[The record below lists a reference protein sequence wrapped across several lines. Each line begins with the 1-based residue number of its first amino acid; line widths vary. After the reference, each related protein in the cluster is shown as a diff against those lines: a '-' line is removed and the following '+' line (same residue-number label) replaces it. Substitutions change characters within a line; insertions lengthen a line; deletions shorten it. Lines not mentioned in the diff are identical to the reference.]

1 MSKEQAMQDT
11 TRRTLIQGAAAA
23 AVAHNPMARILGANE
38 RINIAVVGAGGR
50 GTGHLQ
56 VYSQIPGAKVAAIVD
71 VNQAAQEKG
80 VALIEKA
87 NGHKPKTY
95 YDIREALKDKDIDAV
110 SVATPNHW
118 HVLAALWAV
127 QAGKDV
133 YCEKPVS
140 HNVWEAYQLVKAAR
154 QHGRIVQ
161 VGQQSRSIP
170 HKIQAMQLLRD
181 GAIGKVYMAK
191 GLCYKRRK
199 SIGHTPD
206 EPAPAGIK
214 WDIFLGPAPVKAYS
228 QNKYKYDWH
237 WFWDTGN
244 GDIGNQGVHEMDI
257 ALWGL
262 GKTAFP
268 ASVVSTGGKY
278 LYTDDQETPNTQ
290 HAAFDFGD
298 GTKLEFEVRGLIT
311 LGEGGINSRNNIVG
325 NVFFGADGVLSVDGA
340 GFQVYKGEERRLDM
354 DVKAT
359 RGINDTGA
367 HMENFLAAVKSRKHT
382 DLRCDVE
389 TGALSASYCHLANIS
404 YRLGRKLAVDS
415 KSRRFVGDNEANTML
430 TRRYRAPFVVPD
442 KV

>member
-1 MSKEQAMQDT
+1 MNET
-11 TRRTLIQGAAAA
+11 TRRTLIQGAAATA
-23 AVAHNPMARILGANE
+23 AVYNPLARALGANE
-38 RINIAVVGAGGR
+38 RVNIAVVGAGGR
-50 GTGHLQ
+50 GTNHLQ
-56 VYSQIPGAKVAAIVD
+56 EYAKLPNAKVVAIVD

-95 YDIREALKDKDIDAV
+95 YDMREAFEDKDIDAV
-110 SVATPNHW
+110 SIATPNHW

-154 QHGRIVQ
+154 QHNRIVQ

-170 HKIQAMQLLRD
+170 HKMRAIQLLRE
-181 GAIGKVYMAK
+181 GVIGKVYMAK

-206 EPAPAGIK
+206 EPAPAGVK
-214 WDIFLGPAPVKAYS
+214 WDIYLGPAPLKPFS
-228 QNKYKYDWH
+228 QNKYKYNWH

-262 GKTAFP
+262 GKSVFP

-311 LGEGGINSRNNIVG
+311 LGEGGINTRNNVVG
-325 NVFFGADGVLSVDGA
+325 NVFFGSEGVLSVDG
-340 GFQVYKGEERRLDM
+340 GSFQVYKGEDRKLEM
-354 DVKAT
+354 DVKAE
-359 RGINDTGA
+359 RGASDTGS
-367 HMENFLAAVKSRKHT
+367 HMDNFLSAVKSRNHK

-404 YRLGRKLAVDS
+404 YRLGRKLSVDA
-415 KSRRFVGDNEANTML
+415 KAKKFVNDGEANAML
-430 TRRYRAPFVVPD
+430 TRRYRAPFVVPER
-442 KV
+442 V